1 MGRLESG
8 GCCRKLCYTGQG
20 GFGARGPPLMG
31 CRAWLGWWCGG
42 GVWGGDASGWDGEG
56 KGAVK
61 PSGSSLREVRCQ
73 LGMVALLP
81 WDRAEQ
87 GLLRPG
93 GGSRVSAAGIGWPQN
108 WGGGGGDI
116 QSWS

>member
-42 GVWGGDASGWDGEG
+42 GVGGGVMLQAGTGRG
-56 KGAVK
+56 KG
-61 PSGSSLREVRCQ
+61 L
-73 LGMVALLP
+73 
-81 WDRAEQ
+81 
-87 GLLRPG
+87 
-93 GGSRVSAAGIGWPQN
+93 
-108 WGGGGGDI
+108 
-116 QSWS
+116 